1 MDPTPSSVMGGF
13 VAGDFRV
20 ALMDGQSCT
29 IADVVEQLHR
39 GVHRTTYA
47 MQPDGAVHA
56 VQIRLA
62 RREEADA
69 PVLRVR
75 LDDGGFVHCSKHQL
89 FLRPTGEWTQAD
101 DLVAGD
107 ALLTAEDPHLWV
119 GKFYDTDLHSG
130 TDAHRTVVEV
140 VKDGERALYEFQVDH
155 LHNVAHPSGI
165 FLHD

>member
-1 MDPTPSSVMGGF
+1 MDPTPSAVRGGL
-13 VAGDFRV
+13 VAGDLQV
-20 ALMDGQSCT
+20 ALMDGQHCT

-47 MQPDGAVHA
+47 LQADGSVHA

-62 RREEADA
+62 RRVEGDA

-75 LDDGGFVHCSKHQL
+75 LDDGGFVHCSAHQL

-101 DLVAGD
+101 DLLPGD
-107 ALLTAEDPHLWV
+107 PLLTVAEPHLWA
-119 GKFYDTDLHSG
+119 GKFYDTDLHAT
-130 TDAHRTVVEV
+130 TDSHRHVVGVER
-140 VKDGERALYEFQVDH
+140 DGERALYEFQVDH